1 MKGYHVKP
9 LGQMMV
15 KLTQAV
21 DNISAQ
27 EAGGSEDCGCYPTG
41 GGAPPFPSGD
51 DSMVDRSL
59 LDCHRDG

>member
-1 MKGYHVKP
+1 MKP

-27 EAGGSEDCGCYPTG
+27 EASGSEDCGCYPTG

-51 DSMVDRSL
+51 DSMVDLPL
-59 LDCHRDG
+59 LYCQRDG